1 MSDSNNLSEKLF
13 SSLESPVILD
23 DNFRVISVAF
33 LLLTL
38 IYQVGNE
45 AILNLHC
52 CIQSFLM
59 ILYQNKTK
67 LQYFHG
73 SL

>member
-38 IYQVGNE
+38 IYQVWNE
-45 AILNLHC
+45 TILNLHC